1 MALNYEDLESR
12 FDCACKDA
20 VSDLSAQYKNTYES
34 GGPGKLDAFL
44 ALVQMHFDQV
54 ESIFVRDNE
63 IAVDVEAIRRI
74 KAIAKK
80 YAKDCLDV
88 YGKMSFQ

>member
-20 VSDLSAQYKNTYES
+20 ISDLSLQYKSNYEA
-34 GGPGKLDAFL
+34 GGPGKLAAFL
-44 ALVQMHFDQV
+44 ELVQMHFDQV

-63 IAVDVEAIRRI
+63 LAVDIEAIKRI
-74 KAIAKK
+74 KSIAKK
-80 YAKDCLDV
+80 YAKDCLDTYSKV
-88 YGKMSFQ
+88 SL